1 MSTRSRPLFAIAV
14 LLGLAQAVG
23 AQAPQTFTLKTI
35 VKFAPGGERERAAFA
50 RVPGL
55 ADLVKGQFGVG
66 SADLNGNG
74 SAEMIL
80 LSLTCDNA
88 GCPVV
93 VFENKGPGNVAPIFA
108 QKMAG
113 RVAITNESVNGYN
126 AIAAADPSG
135 AIMTDGRTGKQLVYL
150 LGAGAPSAANA
161 APNPTPAP
169 ATPPKAAAAAP
180 RTAPAQPAASQAG
193 GEFLPLC
200 LLPKCLNPRVIS
212 KSGVGTAN
220 ARAEAKVT
228 AEDAARWCA
237 QNNPT
242 YKGCVDDRVEYGGS
256 ADRFNNI
263 DFKAS
268 ANCTAGTLV
277 AVDDLSY
284 TYIGTWPDGPGA
296 GRPRFRG
303 PHTTDGTTQFEQQG
317 AVQVA
322 SGAYSIAEVANQPN
336 SGESLAIQW
345 EILCGA
351 ARPAVK

>member
-1 MSTRSRPLFAIAV
+1 MSTRSRHLFAIAFC
-14 LLGLAQAVG
+14 LGLAQVVG
-23 AQAPQTFTLKTI
+23 AQTPQTFTLKTI
-35 VKFAPGGERERAAFA
+35 VKFAPGGDRERAAFG
-50 RVPGL
+50 RLPGL
-55 ADLVKGQFGVG
+55 ADLVKGEFGIG
-66 SADLNGNG
+66 AADLNGNG

-80 LSLTCDNA
+80 LSLACDNA

-108 QKMAG
+108 QKIAG
-113 RVAITNESVNGYN
+113 RLAVTNESVNGYN

-150 LGAGAPSAANA
+150 LGAGAPAAAKA
-161 APNPTPAP
+161 APSPAP
-169 ATPPKAAAAAP
+169 APATATPPKAAAAAP
-180 RTAPAQPAASQAG
+180 RAAPAASRAG
-193 GEFLPLC
+193 GDFLPLC
-200 LLPKCLNPRVIS
+200 LLPTCLNPRVS
-212 KSGVGTAN
+212 AKSGVGTAN
-220 ARAEAKVT
+220 ATAQAKVT

-242 YKGCVDDRVEYGGS
+242 YKGCVDDKVEYGGS
-256 ADRFNNI
+256 ADRFTNI

-277 AVDDLSY
+277 AVDELSY
-284 TYIGTWPDGPGA
+284 TYVGTWPDGPGA
-296 GRPRFRG
+296 GRPRFKG

-322 SGAYSIAEVANQPN
+322 SGAYSIAEIANQPN

-345 EILCGA
+345 EILCGTRPP
-351 ARPAVK
+351 AR